1 MYNLTNKVAES
12 IGCFGIKVNKPSE
25 FQGALEQALSCGKP
39 AIVDVK
45 TDIEGIA
52 PLAWLTKE
60 KK

>member
-12 IGCFGIKVNKPSE
+12 MGCFGIKVNKPSE

-45 TDIEGIA
+45 TDIEGIGSSR
-52 PLAWLTKE
+52 LAT
-60 KK
+60 